1 MPTDLTVEDAVTELF
16 AKMDALDFDGI
27 RAMFTDDAQGV
38 DEISR
43 GWMRGR
49 EDMDRYFRDSLS
61 HVSDVHSTL
70 RDTVSRA
77 WGDVGLVTGVLE
89 QTYDLDGQPQQV
101 TAPTTLVLVREGGRW
116 KVAVVHSVPLAA
128 EAS

>member
-1 MPTDLTVEDAVTELF
+1 MPTVLTVEDAVTELF